1 VQSLGEPALGRNEG
15 GISLHPIRQRFE
27 GLVLGRKDRRGVRA
41 GVHFATEDG
50 RDEVSALWE
59 VTVDSADADACL
71 FCDRPHRSVH
81 PGGAEHC
88 LGRLEQRVDVALC
101 VRAHAPIPAALRLEA
116 IASVF
121 RFVVHNE
128 PAC

>member
-1 VQSLGEPALGRNEG
+1 MQSFGEPALGCNEG
-15 GISLHPIRQRFE
+15 RISLHPIRQRFE

-59 VTVDSADADACL
+59 VTVDSADADAGL

-101 VRAHAPIPAALRLEA
+101 IRAHAPIRAALRLET
-116 IASVF
+116 IASIF
-121 RFVVHNE
+121 RCVAHND
-128 PAC
+128 PAY